1 MRDRGAAGRV
11 LRGSAL
17 YLGLAAVFLTG
28 CVLSEEF
35 LTVANQ
41 RDVLWQVSLN
51 GILAVGMTLVILT
64 AGIDLSV
71 GSLLSLCSVVCA
83 MLLME
88 REWTR
93 AHTLAV
99 PAMAVFGAVAGGGLM
114 RWLLAAAGK
123 RSAVAT
129 GAAAAAGAVLLGG
142 AGALQAASGF
152 SVLLVL
158 LAVPPVGMVL
168 GLVNGFV
175 IARGRLQPF
184 IVTLAMMIS
193 AVGLA
198 KFVAGKGGQI
208 HAIYTEGSAAHAP
221 AGFELLATN
230 LQFFGHPLVP
240 VPALFFL
247 GAVALAAFVLV
258 RTRFGRHVYAVGGN
272 EETARL
278 SGIQVDR
285 VKLAVY
291 AIAGFL
297 AGLAAVLY
305 GAQYTQGKPD
315 AGMMKELD
323 AIAAVVIGGTSLRG
337 GRGRIMGTLVGVLIF
352 GYLSN
357 FLNLKN
363 VPSDSQDIVKG
374 VIIVGAVLLQ
384 EGTRLGW
391 RRRRPR

>member
-1 MRDRGAAGRV
+1 MRDRPALGRLV
-11 LRGSAL
+11 RASVL

-28 CVLSEEF
+28 CLLSDEF
-35 LTVANQ
+35 LSIANQ

-51 GILAVGMTLVILT
+51 GIIAVGMTLVILT

-93 AHTLAV
+93 ATTLAV
-99 PAMAVFGAVAGGGLM
+99 PAMAGFGGVAGGGLA
-114 RWLLAAAGK
+114 RWILVAAGR
-123 RSAVAT
+123 RSRVAV
-129 GAAAAAGAVLLGG
+129 GVAAAAGAALLGG
-142 AGALQAASGF
+142 VGVIGTGSGF

-158 LAVPPVGMVL
+158 LAVPPVGMML
-168 GLVNGFV
+168 GLVNGLV

-208 HAIYTEGSAAHAP
+208 HAIYTEGSGAHAP
-221 AGFELLATN
+221 PGFEILAAN
-230 LQFFGHPLVP
+230 LELFGRKLVP

-247 GAVALAAFVLV
+247 GSVVIVAFLLT

-278 SGIQVDR
+278 SGIHVGR
-285 VKLAVY
+285 VTLAVY
-291 AIAGFL
+291 AISGFL

-305 GAQYTQGKPD
+305 CAQYTQGKPD

-363 VPSDSQDIVKG
+363 VPSDLQDIVKG

-384 EGTRLGW
+384 EGTLLRWL
-391 RRRRPR
+391 RRRK